1 MLLHMLLPLVMTL
14 IIALPLYQVLKVVVA
29 HLAIQYG
36 LDLILILTVDE
47 SCGWGWC
54 RTLARNGIWMRDR
67 QFDHGEHG
75 VKAAEVGRES
85 KAICAL
91 ADTHFN
97 DKGAYTSVGQF
108 RRRSVGSNITSI

>member
-1 MLLHMLLPLVMTL
+1 MLLPLVITL

-36 LDLILILTVDE
+36 LNLVLILTVDE

-54 RTLARNGIWMRDR
+54 RTSARNGIWMRDR
-67 QFDHGEHG
+67 QFDHREHG

-85 KAICAL
+85 KVICAS
-91 ADTHFN
+91 ANACFN
-97 DKGAYTSVGQF
+97 DKGA
-108 RRRSVGSNITSI
+108 